1 MDGDYRFDM
10 EEICCNIDVAE
21 VISVFFPLL
30 RKTFLMDTRSDIEDG
45 PLIKVVPMV
54 DSAEERFR
62 ALRRLRPRL
71 PRPESITVIPW
82 PKHVR
87 SLKSLGIWDR
97 LVQRAM
103 DTSCKDAEKRC
114 GDCYTVLVELDNSEL
129 ASVING
135 DNYYTLWDSSR

>member
-1 MDGDYRFDM
+1 MDGDYRFDL

-21 VISVFFPLL
+21 VISIFFPLL

-54 DSAEERFR
+54 DSVEERFR

-87 SLKSLGIWDR
+87 TLRNLGIWDR
-97 LVQRAM
+97 LMQRAI

-114 GDCYTVLVELDNSEL
+114 EDCYTSLVDLDNAEL